1 MAIDPLLELLAP
13 QSAPASHLHRLQQL
27 WQHCRDSPNCKAMCL
42 VGSYAKGAG
51 KQISDLDL
59 FAFTDRGQAASFLAG
74 AHRLLAAEPLL
85 DDYAAGV
92 ESGNGWF
99 RKYVFLDFSSVELYV
114 TEIPTRFRLK
124 RPYLPVWD
132 PTGYLQQ
139 VVVEGEPPR
148 HEEFEP
154 YPHGDAGLIWEL
166 VDCIKWL
173 KRGRVS
179 LAKDYLR
186 RLTDKL

>member
-1 MAIDPLLELLAP
+1 MAIDPLLDALAS
-13 QSAPASHLHRLQQL
+13 QSAPASHRHRLQQL
-27 WQHCRDSPNCKAMCL
+27 WQHCRDSSGCRAMCL

-51 KQISDLDL
+51 DRISDLDL
-59 FAFTDRGQAASFLAG
+59 VAFTDPGRATGFLDG

-85 DDYAAGV
+85 DDYATGA
-92 ESGNGWF
+92 ESGDGWF
-99 RKYVFLDFSSVELYV
+99 RKYVFLDFSSVELFV
-114 TEIPTRFRLK
+114 TEVPTRFRLR

-132 PTGYLQQ
+132 PAGYLQQ
-139 VVVEGEPPR
+139 LVVEGEPPR
-148 HEEFEP
+148 HETFEP

-179 LAKDYLR
+179 LAKEYLR
-186 RLTDKL
+186 RLADKL